1 MERDYQAG
9 KGRLKTN
16 YRSVSF
22 IFHCLKLKARCEMK
36 FLLIMYFCRVTINNM
51 QNTLLLS
58 VSFLLLMNLSLLS
71 QPAFPPNMPV
81 FDSSLVARVDIL
93 INSDTLAFIYD
104 NPESDIDFRASFILN
119 NGTILDTLEEVG
131 FQLRGNTSRYS
142 LKKSFRVSFN
152 TFVQGRK
159 FHGLEKLCLNGEHN
173 DPSIIRSR
181 LCWETLRSF
190 GIAGPRAS
198 HTEVYINGNYYGLY
212 IIVEYIDEQLV
223 QSRFGNSYGNL
234 YKCLWPADLAYLGTD
249 PDLYKFTSGDRRA
262 YALITNTEEDDYA
275 DIAHFIDV
283 LNNTPLNDLACEL
296 DKVFNLDDY
305 LKILAA
311 DIITGNWDG
320 YIYNKNNFYLYH
332 NTETGKF
339 EYMPYDLDN
348 TYGIDWM
355 STDWG
360 NRDIYDW
367 EMHDTEVRPLYVRLL
382 EVPEI
387 RDRFSFQ
394 MQQLLELLAN
404 EDSLFAHIDQVRDMI
419 SPYVID
425 DPFYPLDYGYN
436 FADFM
441 NSYNQPLGGHVAYG
455 LKPYIQTRKASAFE
469 QLEQYN
475 IHPVIKYINHSVAVP
490 GLAYSVSAFIEDESP
505 SPSVKLAYKINNGA
519 MQYVVMYDDGNHGD
533 GEAGDDTYGCILA
546 PLQMNTELSWQVSA
560 TDTQGN
566 ASLLPCDPVIESLQP
581 STDPQ
586 IFINELMA
594 ANNTT
599 IADENGEY
607 DDWVEIFNMDSEPVW
622 LGDKYLSDNINNPS
636 KWRLPDVTLQP
647 GGFFLVW
654 ADNQPG
660 QGPAHATYKL
670 DAAGEEVGLF
680 DAASTGYFLLD
691 SISFGPQSVDISLGR
706 QSDGGLPWVS
716 FNEPTPGY
724 GNGTAGLAEQINQG
738 KNLHFFP
745 NPVTGGI
752 IHFGEPFSG
761 KLIDRLGMTIW
772 KGNEV
777 MKIDVS
783 HLQAGIYII
792 LDSQGNWAKIII
804 L

>member
-1 MERDYQAG
+1 M
-9 KGRLKTN
+9 KKSILLFN
-16 YRSVSF
+16 
-22 IFHCLKLKARCEMK
+22 IF
-36 FLLIMYFCRVTINNM
+36 FLSI
-51 QNTLLLS
+51 LLPA
-58 VSFLLLMNLSLLS
+58 LS
-71 QPAFPPNMPV
+71 QPSFPPNLPV

-93 INSDTLAFIYD
+93 INPDTLAFIYD
-104 NPESDIDFRASFILN
+104 NPESDIDFRASFIFN
-119 NGTILDTLEEVG
+119 NGTIFDTLEEVG

-190 GIAGPRAS
+190 KIPGPRAS

-212 IIVEYIDEQLV
+212 ILVEYIDEELI

-234 YKCLWPADLAYLGTD
+234 YKCLWPADLAYLGND
-249 PDLYKFTSGDRRA
+249 PDLYKFTSGNRRA
-262 YALITNTEEDDYA
+262 YDLMTNTDEDDYT
-275 DIAHFIDV
+275 DIAHFIDI
-283 LNNTPLNDLACEL
+283 LNNTPLTELACEI

-305 LKILAA
+305 LKIIAT

-332 NTETGKF
+332 NTATGKF
-339 EYMPYDLDN
+339 EYLPYDLDN

-355 STDWG
+355 SIDWG

-367 EMHDTEVRPLYVRLL
+367 EMHDVEVRPLYTRLL

-394 MQQLLELLAN
+394 MQQLLDLLAD
-404 EDSLFAHIDQVRDMI
+404 EDSLFAHIDQVRNMI
-419 SPYVID
+419 SSYVAD
-425 DPFYPLDYGYN
+425 DPYYPLDYGYT
-436 FADFM
+436 FADFN
-441 NSYNQPLGGHVAYG
+441 NSYNQALGGHVAYG
-455 LKPYIQTRKASAFE
+455 LKPYIQTRTASALA
-469 QLEQYN
+469 QLEQNN

-490 GLAYSVSAFIEDESP
+490 GLPYGVNAFIEDESP
-505 SPSVKLAYKINNGA
+505 APSVKLAYKINGGTL
-519 MQYVVMYDDGNHGD
+519 QYSTMYDDGNHYD
-533 GEAGDDTYGCILA
+533 GEAQDHAYGCFLP

-560 TDTQGN
+560 TDNLGN
-566 ASLLPCDPVIESLQP
+566 NSLLPCDPVVELLQP
-581 STDPQ
+581 SSDPQ
-586 IFINELMA
+586 LFINELMA
-594 ANNTT
+594 SNNTT

-607 DDWVEIFNMDSEPVW
+607 DDWIEIFNGDNEPVW
-622 LGDKYLSDNINNPS
+622 LGNKYLSDNINNPS
-636 KWRLPDVTLQP
+636 KWMLPDVTLQP
-647 GGFFLVW
+647 GAFFLVW

-691 SISFGPQSVDISLGR
+691 SISFGPQNADISLGR
-706 QSDGGLPWVS
+706 QSDGGLPWIY

-724 GNGTAGLAEQINQG
+724 SNTANNLLEEIDHGQG
-738 KNLHFFP
+738 FLIYP
-745 NPVTGGI
+745 NPVTGGFI
-752 IHFGEPFSG
+752 YFEKPFSG
-761 KLIDRLGMTIW
+761 KITDILGKTIW
-772 KGNEV
+772 SGNEV
-777 MKIDVS
+777 MKVDVS
-783 HLQAGIYII
+783 QLPPGLYI
-792 LDSQGNWAKIII
+792 LFDSLGYQQKMMIP
-804 L
+804 

>member
-1 MERDYQAG
+1 
-9 KGRLKTN
+9 
-16 YRSVSF
+16 
-22 IFHCLKLKARCEMK
+22 MK
-36 FLLIMYFCRVTINNM
+36 K
-51 QNTLLLS
+51 
-58 VSFLLLMNLSLLS
+58 SFLFLNVFFLVLINPASS
-71 QPAFPPNMPV
+71 QPSFPPNAPV
-81 FDSSLVARVDIL
+81 FDSSVVARVDIF
-93 INSDTLAFIYD
+93 INPDTLAFIYD
-104 NPESDIDFRASFILN
+104 NPESDIDFRASFIFN

-131 FQLRGNTSRYS
+131 FQLRGNTSRFS

-152 TFVQGRK
+152 TFIQGRK

-190 GIAGPRAS
+190 GIAGPRSS

-212 IIVEYIDEQLV
+212 ILVEYIDEELV

-234 YKCLWPADLAYLGTD
+234 YKCLWPADLDYLGSD

-262 YALITNTEEDDYA
+262 YDLITNTEDDDYT

-283 LNNTPLNDLACEL
+283 LNNTSLNDLACEL
-296 DKVFNLDDY
+296 DKIFNLEDY
-305 LKILAA
+305 LKIMAA

-332 NTETGKF
+332 NTATGKF

-355 STDWG
+355 SIDWG
-360 NRDIYDW
+360 NRSIYDW
-367 EMHDTEVRPLYVRLL
+367 EQHGNEVRPLYTRLL
-382 EVPEI
+382 EIPEI
-387 RDRFSFQ
+387 RDRFSWQ
-394 MQQLLELLAN
+394 MQQLLDLLAD
-404 EDSLFAHIDQVRDMI
+404 EDSLFAQIDQIRNMI

-425 DPFYPLDYGYN
+425 DPFYPLDYGYS
-436 FADFM
+436 FADFI
-441 NSYNQPLGGHVAYG
+441 NSYNQPIGGHVAYG
-455 LKPYIQTRKASAFE
+455 LKPYIQTRKASAIE
-469 QLEQYN
+469 QLDPNN
-475 IHPVIKYINHSVAVP
+475 IHPVIKYLNHSVAVP
-490 GLAYSVSAFIEDESP
+490 GMPYSVSAFIEDESQA
-505 SPSVKLAYKINNGA
+505 PSVKLAYRINNGA
-519 MQYVVMYDDGNHGD
+519 MQYSVMFDDGNHSD

-546 PLQMNTELSWQVSA
+546 ALQMNTELSWQVSA
-560 TDTQGN
+560 TDNQGN
-566 ASLLPCDPVIESLQP
+566 ASLLPCDPVVEALQP

-586 IFINELMA
+586 LFINELMA
-594 ANNTT
+594 ANDST

-607 DDWVEIFNMDSEPVW
+607 DDWIELFNGDSGPVW

-660 QGPAHATYKL
+660 QGPAHTIYKL

-691 SISFGPQSVDISLGR
+691 SLSFGPQIANISFGR
-706 QSDGGLPWVS
+706 QTDGGLPWVN

-724 GNGTAGLAEQINQG
+724 SNTANSLPVEIIHGQDLLIY
-738 KNLHFFP
+738 P
-745 NPVTGGI
+745 NPVRDGMI
-752 IHFGEPFSG
+752 YFREPFTG
-761 KLIDRLGMTIW
+761 RITDTVGRTVW
-772 KGNEV
+772 KGREAV
-777 MKIDVS
+777 KTDVS
-783 HLQAGIYII
+783 HFPAGIYLII
-792 LDSQGNWAKIII
+792 DYRGHRAKMMIP
-804 L
+804 